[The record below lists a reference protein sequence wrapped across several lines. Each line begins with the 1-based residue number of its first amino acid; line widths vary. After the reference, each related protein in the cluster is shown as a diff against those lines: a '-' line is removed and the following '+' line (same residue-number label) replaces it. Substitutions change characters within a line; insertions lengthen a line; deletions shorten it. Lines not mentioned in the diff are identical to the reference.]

1 MRFEDGSGRP
11 FLFVPALHS
20 AVWLWEFGLVILV
33 AASLQAKLNGKSF

>member
-1 MRFEDGSGRP
+1 MRFEGGSGRP

-20 AVWLWEFGLVILV
+20 AVAVEFGLVILV